1 MDTEDARKRRVV
13 SQAAESSSRAS
24 LQLELRVPD
33 TQMLTIFRD
42 AFLRWLTHRT
52 GPFGR
57 AIGFGDRLSIDEVAP
72 TSDVHGMSTL
82 RLTVSW
88 SPSKSTVLTRVN
100 SLRTLGGFRPALPHQ
115 TSPESFVFV
124 QYPPLADAP
133 LHPELPDD
141 EVGEPVLEPYP
152 RLSRHRRGSRI
163 GTSAARGFAAAM
175 TDVQGWAR
183 ESLQGLGVDQLTPR
197 VPTLATHPRVWT
209 LGLLASAVV
218 ATGFVVGSM
227 YLRSPNRSSSAA
239 APPASQAEATPS
251 APALPATAETVPAPV
266 AAAVDVPPTA
276 NPTLVASAEPEPQ
289 AARPRPQPVER
300 RASASDRSRKPT
312 RKETALAGRSLIAE
326 AAPAAAVPTTGAA
339 AVPADEGIT
348 SATLPDNGLVRSASP
363 RRASA
368 AVVRVAAGESVPTS
382 GRQIKGTLFVE
393 SDPQGAEVSINGV
406 VQGRTPLVIRD
417 LGAGSRVVRL
427 ELPGYERWSWAVA
440 VVANKRTPLTVKL
453 RPESRG
459 VGNPD

>member
-1 MDTEDARKRRVV
+1 MDTEDARKGRVV
-13 SQAAESSSRAS
+13 SQAGESSSRAS

-57 AIGFGDRLSIDEVAP
+57 AIGFGDRLSVDEVAP

-88 SPSKSTVLTRVN
+88 SPSKSATLARVN
-100 SLRTLGGFRPALPHQ
+100 SLRTLGGFRTALPHQ

-141 EVGEPVLEPYP
+141 EAGEPVLEPYP
-152 RLSRHRRGSRI
+152 RLSRRRRGSRI
-163 GTSAARGFAAAM
+163 GTNAARGFATAM

-183 ESLQGLGVDQLTPR
+183 ESLRRLGVDLLTPR

-209 LGLLASAVV
+209 LGLLTSAVV

-227 YLRSPNRSSSAA
+227 YLRSPNRPSVAA
-239 APPASQAEATPS
+239 APPASQGEATPG
-251 APALPATAETVPAPV
+251 APALPTVAETVPAPV

-276 NPTLVASAEPEPQ
+276 NPTLVASADPEPQ

-300 RASASDRSRKPT
+300 RASTSDRSRKPT

-326 AAPAAAVPTTGAA
+326 AAPASAVPTTGA
-339 AVPADEGIT
+339 
-348 SATLPDNGLVRSASP
+348 
-363 RRASA
+363 A
-368 AVVRVAAGESVPTS
+368 AVVRVAAGESVPTG

-453 RPESRG
+453 RPARG
-459 VGNPD
+459 AGNPD

>member
-1 MDTEDARKRRVV
+1 MARKGAQRENQVDLASGAELYRLPWACTTHSAELRLSKVSRTFPLRERSGGKVDTEDARKGRVV
-13 SQAAESSSRAS
+13 SQAGESSSRAS

-57 AIGFGDRLSIDEVAP
+57 AIGFGDRLSVDEVAP

-88 SPSKSTVLTRVN
+88 SPSKSATLARVN
-100 SLRTLGGFRPALPHQ
+100 SLRTLGGFRTALPHQ

-141 EVGEPVLEPYP
+141 EAGEPVLEPYP
-152 RLSRHRRGSRI
+152 RLSRRRRGSRI
-163 GTSAARGFAAAM
+163 GTNAARGFATAM

-183 ESLQGLGVDQLTPR
+183 ESLRRLGVDLLTPR

-209 LGLLASAVV
+209 LGLLTSAVV

-227 YLRSPNRSSSAA
+227 YLRSPNRPSVAA
-239 APPASQAEATPS
+239 APPASQAEATTG
-251 APALPATAETVPAPV
+251 APALPTVAETVPAPV

-276 NPTLVASAEPEPQ
+276 NPTLVASADPEPQ

-300 RASASDRSRKPT
+300 RASTSDRSRKPT

-326 AAPAAAVPTTGAA
+326 AAPA
-339 AVPADEGIT
+339 
-348 SATLPDNGLVRSASP
+348 SRSADHRCGRSRP
-363 RRASA
+363 GRRRRVSSDGWAS
-368 AVVRVAAGESVPTS
+368 
-382 GRQIKGTLFVE
+382 
-393 SDPQGAEVSINGV
+393 DQGHSA
-406 VQGRTPLVIRD
+406 
-417 LGAGSRVVRL
+417 
-427 ELPGYERWSWAVA
+427 
-440 VVANKRTPLTVKL
+440 
-453 RPESRG
+453 RG
-459 VGNPD
+459 VGSAGRRGFDQRRRPGPYAAGDSRSRCG

>member
-1 MDTEDARKRRVV
+1 VDTDARKGRVV
-13 SQAAESSSRAS
+13 SQAGESSSRAS

-42 AFLRWLTHRT
+42 AFLRWMTHRT

-57 AIGFGDRLSIDEVAP
+57 AIGFGDRLSVDEVAP

-88 SPSKSTVLTRVN
+88 SPSKSTALARVN
-100 SLRTLGGFRPALPHQ
+100 SLRTLGGFRTALPHQ

-124 QYPPLADAP
+124 KYPPLADAP
-133 LHPELPDD
+133 LHPEVPDD
-141 EVGEPVLEPYP
+141 EAGEPVLEPYP
-152 RLSRHRRGSRI
+152 RLSRRRRGSRI

-183 ESLQGLGVDQLTPR
+183 ESIQGLGVDLLSLR
-197 VPTLATHPRVWT
+197 GPTLATHPRVWT

-227 YLRSPNRSSSAA
+227 MYLRSSNRPSVAA
-239 APPASQAEATPS
+239 APQASQAEATTA
-251 APALPATAETVPAPV
+251 APALPAVGETAPAPA
-266 AAAVDVPPTA
+266 AAAVGVPPTA
-276 NPTLVASAEPEPQ
+276 NPTLVASADPETQ

-300 RASASDRSRKPT
+300 RASTSDRSRKPT
-312 RKETALAGRSLIAE
+312 PKETALAGRSRIAE
-326 AAPAAAVPTTGAA
+326 AAPPAAVPTTGAA
-339 AVPADEGIT
+339 AVPADEVIT

-368 AVVRVAAGESVPTS
+368 AVVRVAAGESVPAG
-382 GRQIKGTLFVE
+382 GRQIKGTLLVE
-393 SDPQGAEVSINGV
+393 SDPEGAEVSINGV

-427 ELPGYERWSWAVA
+427 ELAGYERWSWAVA
-440 VVANKRTPLTVKL
+440 VVANKRTPVTVKL

-459 VGNPD
+459 AGNPD

>member
-1 MDTEDARKRRVV
+1 MDTDARKGRVV
-13 SQAAESSSRAS
+13 SQAGESSSRAS

-42 AFLRWLTHRT
+42 AFLRWMTHRT

-57 AIGFGDRLSIDEVAP
+57 AIGFGDRLSVDEVAP

-88 SPSKSTVLTRVN
+88 SPSKSTALARVN
-100 SLRTLGGFRPALPHQ
+100 SLRTLGGFRTALPHQ
-115 TSPESFVFV
+115 TAPESFVFV
-124 QYPPLADAP
+124 KYPPLADAP
-133 LHPELPDD
+133 LHPELSDD
-141 EVGEPVLEPYP
+141 EAGEPVLEPYP
-152 RLSRHRRGSRI
+152 RLSRRRRGSRI

-175 TDVQGWAR
+175 TDLQGWAR
-183 ESLQGLGVDQLTPR
+183 ESLQGLGVDRLTLR
-197 VPTLATHPRVWT
+197 GPTLATHPRVWT

-227 YLRSPNRSSSAA
+227 YLRSSNRPSVAA
-239 APPASQAEATPS
+239 APLASQAEATTA
-251 APALPATAETVPAPV
+251 APALPAVAETAPAPV
-266 AAAVDVPPTA
+266 AAAADVPPTA
-276 NPTLVASAEPEPQ
+276 NPTLVASADPEPQ
-289 AARPRPQPVER
+289 AARLRPQPVEP
-300 RASASDRSRKPT
+300 RASTSDQSRKPT
-312 RKETALAGRSLIAE
+312 LKETALAGRSRVVE

-339 AVPADEGIT
+339 AVPADEVIT

-368 AVVRVAAGESVPTS
+368 AVVRVAAGESVPTG
-382 GRQIKGTLFVE
+382 GRQIKGTLLVE
-393 SDPQGAEVSINGV
+393 SDPEGAEVSINGV

-417 LGAGSRVVRL
+417 LGAGTRVVRL
-427 ELPGYERWSWAVA
+427 ELPGYEPWSWAVA

-453 RPESRG
+453 RPASRG

>member
-1 MDTEDARKRRVV
+1 MDTEDARKGRVV
-13 SQAAESSSRAS
+13 SQVGESSSRAS

-33 TQMLTIFRD
+33 KQMLAIFRD

-88 SPSKSTVLTRVN
+88 SPSKSTALARVN
-100 SLRTLGGFRPALPHQ
+100 SLRTLGGFRTALPHQ

-124 QYPPLADAP
+124 EYPPLADAP
-133 LHPELPDD
+133 LHPELPED
-141 EVGEPVLEPYP
+141 EAGEPVLEPYP
-152 RLSRHRRGSRI
+152 RLSRRRRGSRI
-163 GTSAARGFAAAM
+163 GTSAARGFAAI

-183 ESLQGLGVDQLTPR
+183 ESLQGLGVDLLTLR
-197 VPTLATHPRVWT
+197 VPTLATHPRVWM
-209 LGLLASAVV
+209 LGLLTSAVV

-227 YLRSPNRSSSAA
+227 YLRSPNRPSVAA

-251 APALPATAETVPAPV
+251 APALPAVAETVPTPV
-266 AAAVDVPPTA
+266 AAAVDVPPTT
-276 NPTLVASAEPEPQ
+276 NPTLVAAADPEPQ
-289 AARPRPQPVER
+289 AARPRPQPVEG

-312 RKETALAGRSLIAE
+312 GKETALAGRSLIAD

-339 AVPADEGIT
+339 VVPGDEVIT
-348 SATLPDNGLVRSASP
+348 SGTLPDDGLVRSASP

-368 AVVRVAAGESVPTS
+368 AVVRVAAGESVPTG
-382 GRQIKGTLFVE
+382 GRQIKGSLLVE

-406 VQGRTPLVIRD
+406 AQGRTPLVIRD

-453 RPESRG
+453 RPESR
-459 VGNPD
+459 

>member
-1 MDTEDARKRRVV
+1 MDTEDARKGRVV
-13 SQAAESSSRAS
+13 SQAGESSSRAS

-57 AIGFGDRLSIDEVAP
+57 AIGFGDRLSVDEVAP

-88 SPSKSTVLTRVN
+88 SPSKSATLARVN
-100 SLRTLGGFRPALPHQ
+100 SLRTLGGFRTALPHQ

-141 EVGEPVLEPYP
+141 EAGEPVLEPYP
-152 RLSRHRRGSRI
+152 RLSRRRRGSRI
-163 GTSAARGFAAAM
+163 GTSAARGFATAM

-183 ESLQGLGVDQLTPR
+183 ESLRRLGVDLLTPR

-227 YLRSPNRSSSAA
+227 YLRSSNRPSVAA
-239 APPASQAEATPS
+239 APLASQAEATTG
-251 APALPATAETVPAPV
+251 APALPAVAETVPAPV

-276 NPTLVASAEPEPQ
+276 NPTLVASADPEPQ

-300 RASASDRSRKPT
+300 RASTSDRSRKPT
-312 RKETALAGRSLIAE
+312 RKETALAGRSRIAE
-326 AAPAAAVPTTGAA
+326 AAPASAVPTTGAA
-339 AVPADEGIT
+339 LFLPTRSSRAQRCRTTVSCGPPARD
-348 SATLPDNGLVRSASP
+348 VRRRSRP
-363 RRASA
+363 RRRRVSSDGWASN
-368 AVVRVAAGESVPTS
+368 
-382 GRQIKGTLFVE
+382 
-393 SDPQGAEVSINGV
+393 QGHSA
-406 VQGRTPLVIRD
+406 
-417 LGAGSRVVRL
+417 
-427 ELPGYERWSWAVA
+427 
-440 VVANKRTPLTVKL
+440 
-453 RPESRG
+453 RG
-459 VGNPD
+459 VGSAGRRGFDQRRRPGPYAAGDSRSRCG

>member
-1 MDTEDARKRRVV
+1 VDTEDARKGRVV
-13 SQAAESSSRAS
+13 SQAGESSSRAS

-57 AIGFGDRLSIDEVAP
+57 AIGFGDRLSVDEVAP

-88 SPSKSTVLTRVN
+88 SPSKSATLARVN
-100 SLRTLGGFRPALPHQ
+100 SLRTLGGFRTALPHQ

-141 EVGEPVLEPYP
+141 EAGEPVLEPYP
-152 RLSRHRRGSRI
+152 RLSRRRRGSRI
-163 GTSAARGFAAAM
+163 GTNAARGFATAM

-183 ESLQGLGVDQLTPR
+183 ESLRRLGVDLLTPR
-197 VPTLATHPRVWT
+197 LPTLATHPRVWT
-209 LGLLASAVV
+209 LGLLTSAVV

-227 YLRSPNRSSSAA
+227 YLRSPNRPSVAA
-239 APPASQAEATPS
+239 APPASQAEAT
-251 APALPATAETVPAPV
+251 AGGPALPTVAETVPAPV

-276 NPTLVASAEPEPQ
+276 NPTLVASADPEPQ

-300 RASASDRSRKPT
+300 RASTSDRSRKPT

-326 AAPAAAVPTTGAA
+326 AAPASAVPTTGA
-339 AVPADEGIT
+339 
-348 SATLPDNGLVRSASP
+348 
-363 RRASA
+363 A
-368 AVVRVAAGESVPTS
+368 AVVRVAAGESGPTG
-382 GRQIKGTLFVE
+382 GRQIKGTLLVE

-459 VGNPD
+459 AGNPD

>member
-1 MDTEDARKRRVV
+1 VDTEDARKGRVV
-13 SQAAESSSRAS
+13 SQAGESSSRAS

-57 AIGFGDRLSIDEVAP
+57 AIGFGDRLSVDEVAP

-88 SPSKSTVLTRVN
+88 SPSKSATLARVN
-100 SLRTLGGFRPALPHQ
+100 SLRTLGRFRTALPHQ

-141 EVGEPVLEPYP
+141 EAGEPVLEPYP
-152 RLSRHRRGSRI
+152 RLSRRRRGSRI
-163 GTSAARGFAAAM
+163 GTNAARGFATAM

-183 ESLQGLGVDQLTPR
+183 ESLRRLGVDLLTPR
-197 VPTLATHPRVWT
+197 LPTLATHPRVWT
-209 LGLLASAVV
+209 LGLLTSAVV

-227 YLRSPNRSSSAA
+227 YLRSPNRPSVAA
-239 APPASQAEATPS
+239 APPASQAEAT
-251 APALPATAETVPAPV
+251 AGGPALPTVAETVPAPV

-276 NPTLVASAEPEPQ
+276 NPALVASADPEPQ

-300 RASASDRSRKPT
+300 RASTSDRSRKPT

-326 AAPAAAVPTTGAA
+326 AAHARAVPTTGA
-339 AVPADEGIT
+339 
-348 SATLPDNGLVRSASP
+348 
-363 RRASA
+363 A
-368 AVVRVAAGESVPTS
+368 AVVRVAAGESVPTG
-382 GRQIKGTLFVE
+382 GRQIKGTLLVE

-459 VGNPD
+459 AGNPD

>member
-1 MDTEDARKRRVV
+1 MDTQDARKGRVV
-13 SQAAESSSRAS
+13 SQAGESSSRAS

-33 TQMLTIFRD
+33 KQMLAIFRD

-88 SPSKSTVLTRVN
+88 SPSKSTALARVN
-100 SLRTLGGFRPALPHQ
+100 SLRTLGGFRTALPHQ

-124 QYPPLADAP
+124 EYPPLADAP
-133 LHPELPDD
+133 LRPELPED
-141 EVGEPVLEPYP
+141 EAGEPVLEPYP
-152 RLSRHRRGSRI
+152 RLSRRRRGSRI
-163 GTSAARGFAAAM
+163 GTSAARGFAVM

-183 ESLQGLGVDQLTPR
+183 ESLQGLGVDLLTLR
-197 VPTLATHPRVWT
+197 VPTLATHPRVWM
-209 LGLLASAVV
+209 LGLLTSAVV

-227 YLRSPNRSSSAA
+227 YLRSPNRPSVAA

-251 APALPATAETVPAPV
+251 APALPAVAETVPTPV

-276 NPTLVASAEPEPQ
+276 NPTLVASADPEAQ
-289 AARPRPQPVER
+289 AARHGAQPGER
-300 RASASDRSRKPT
+300 RASASDKSRKPT
-312 RKETALAGRSLIAE
+312 GKETALAGRSLIAD

-339 AVPADEGIT
+339 AV
-348 SATLPDNGLVRSASP
+348 
-363 RRASA
+363 
-368 AVVRVAAGESVPTS
+368 VRVAAGESVPTG
-382 GRQIKGTLFVE
+382 GRQIKGTLLVE

-406 VQGRTPLVIRD
+406 AQGRTPLVIRD

-453 RPESRG
+453 RPESR
-459 VGNPD
+459 